1 MGHSFTLGS
10 RRCFSP
16 VFLFLLETILMKNT
30 SISSLLTHKWKNLP
44 PTTHIYSL
52 FSVFL
57 NWSLQFKIKEFFL
70 ICIWFFGSF
79 WTSLLLKPWRGLPRY
94 LDSPVFWILCCMFRT
109 WEEGNVYGLRA
120 SVAPSFVTFVSH
132 HFPAASFNGWV
143 VHPPC
148 SASCARAAPS
158 VGQETVRGLW
168 PKWTVLQSVSICSVQ
183 VLRCVF
189 VFRLI

>member
-1 MGHSFTLGS
+1 MGHSFSLGS

-70 ICIWFFGSF
+70 ISIWFFGSF

-120 SVAPSFVTFVSH
+120 SVAPSFVTLVSH

-143 VHPPC
+143 STLHVVLLAPGLHLLW
-148 SASCARAAPS
+148 ARR
-158 VGQETVRGLW
+158 QYCGLW
-168 PKWTVLQSVSICSVQ
+168 PKWTVLQSVSICSVE

-189 VFRLI
+189 VFRLM